1 MRKLVGVIILALL
14 AGAGVFIYEHYFSI
28 PPAPQILQAAVTDG
42 DITEAAIATGTL
54 SALRTV
60 DIGTQVSG
68 TVQKLYVDFNSIV
81 HKGQIVAQ
89 IDPAPAQQDL
99 DSAKAAKDK
108 AEIDVR
114 QQQAALEIDQ
124 KNMDRAEKL
133 HAQSLDTD
141 QDREQAELQV
151 KQDLAVLK
159 QDQAAVA
166 IAQANIEQ
174 AQVNLDY
181 CTISSPI
188 DGVVISRN
196 VDEGQTVASRLA
208 APTLY
213 VLATDLTHLQIVA
226 DVDESD
232 VSRLRAGQTALF
244 TVDAYPGRTFK
255 GTVQIV
261 RLNATNTN
269 NVVTY
274 QVVADVP
281 NPDLRLMPGMTATVN
296 IQIWQAN
303 DVVRVPATAL
313 RFRPSDDV
321 FAALG
326 QPVPPEA
333 HKRPAP
339 LPATS
344 QMVKAAAPA
353 PTAPTKTAIG
363 STIDEYFRPIQR
375 PETIGQV
382 WVLHNGQLEPVPLH
396 LGITDGTW
404 SELIE
409 GHVDPGD
416 EVVTNIILPA
426 SLHPKAVAPAN
437 NPLMPPGRGT
447 PPPRPNGR

>member
-1 MRKLVGVIILALL
+1 MKKLVGSIILAVLV
-14 AGAGVFIYEHYFSI
+14 GVGVFIYEHYFSI
-28 PPAPQILQAAVTDG
+28 PPAPQILQSVVTDG

-81 HKGQIVAQ
+81 HKGQLIAQ
-89 IDPAPAQQDL
+89 LDPAPSQQDL
-99 DSAKAAKDK
+99 DSAKAAKEK
-108 AEIDVR
+108 AEIDLR

-133 HAQSLDTD
+133 HAQNLDTD
-141 QDREQAELQV
+141 QEREQAELQV
-151 KQDLAVLK
+151 KQDQAVLK
-159 QDQAAVA
+159 QDQAAVE

-181 CTISSPI
+181 CTIASPI

-213 VLATDLTHLQIVA
+213 VLATDLTQLQIVA

-296 IQIWQAN
+296 IQIWQA
-303 DVVRVPATAL
+303 DGVVRVPATAL
-313 RFRPSDDV
+313 RYRPSDDV

-326 QPVPPEA
+326 QQIPSEA
-333 HKRPAP
+333 HARPAP
-339 LPATS
+339 GPVASS
-344 QMVKAAAPA
+344 QMVRTAAPA
-353 PTAPTKTAIG
+353 PAPVEKAG
-363 STIDEYFRPIQR
+363 STIDQYFRPIQR

-382 WVLHNGQLEPVPLH
+382 WVVRNGQLEPLPLH

-404 SELIE
+404 TELIE
-409 GHVDPGD
+409 GHLDPGD

-426 SLHPKAVAPAN
+426 MLHKTAAPAN
-437 NPLMPPGRGT
+437 NPLMPQGRGAQ
-447 PPPRPNGR
+447 PPPRPTGR